1 MQTRIRKLRKTRGW
15 TLQQLADQI
24 GTTPQTV
31 QRLETANMTVSMD
44 WLEKFANAFNV
55 SAVDLIEASSPRDI
69 ECLGEIGQDAALETS
84 QAGFSEQAFLSLDI
98 PAHNPVAVR
107 ITHPLGTYLAGT
119 MLVADKLA
127 RPQWQSAIGWDC
139 LVGIEAGPTLLRR
152 LVKGEGDTF
161 SLVPLTMGTTVLY
174 DQRLDWVARIVMR
187 IDYL

>member
-55 SAVDLIEASSPRDI
+55 SPVDLMEESSTKDV
-69 ECLGEIGQDAALETS
+69 ECIGEIGQNAALENS
-84 QAGFSEQAFLSLDI
+84 MAGFSEQTYLSFDI
-98 PAHNPVAVR
+98 PAHNPIAVR
-107 ITHPLGTYLAGT
+107 ITQPVGAYLPGTV
-119 MLVADKLA
+119 LVADKLA
-127 RPQWQSAIGWDC
+127 RPRWQSAVGYDC
-139 LVGIEAGPTLLRR
+139 LMAVQGGETLLRR
-152 LVKGEGDTF
+152 LIDGLDDTYT
-161 SLVPLTMGTTVLY
+161 LVPLVTGMPILY
-174 DQRLDWVARIVMR
+174 NQKLDWIARVVMR

>member
-44 WLEKFANAFNV
+44 WLEKFASAFNV
-55 SAVDLIEASSPRDI
+55 SAVDLMEASSAKDI
-69 ECLGEIGQDAALETS
+69 ECIGEIGHNGALEIS
-84 QAGFSEQAFLSLDI
+84 PAGFAEQTFLSFDI

-107 ITHPLGTYLAGT
+107 ITHSVGPYLPGTV
-119 MLVADKLA
+119 LVADKLA
-127 RPQWQSAIGWDC
+127 RAQWSGAAGWDC
-139 LVGIEAGPTLLRR
+139 LVAVNGGPTLLRR
-152 LVKGEGDTF
+152 LVDGLDNNHT
-161 SLVPLTMGTTVLY
+161 LVALTSGVPVLY
-174 DQRLDWVARIVMR
+174 NQKLDWVARIVMR

>member
-55 SAVDLIEASSPRDI
+55 SPVDLIDEASPKDI
-69 ECLGEIGQDAALETS
+69 ECIGNIGNDGALDS
-84 QAGFSEQAFLSLDI
+84 SLAGFAEPAFLSLDI
-98 PAHNPVAVR
+98 PAQNPIAVR
-107 ITHPLGTYLAGT
+107 VTHPVGPFLSGTV
-119 MLVADKLA
+119 LVADKLA
-127 RPQWQSAIGWDC
+127 RTQWQNAIGWDC
-139 LVGIEAGPTLLRR
+139 LVAVENGPTYLRR
-152 LVKGEGDTF
+152 LIGGLDDTF
-161 SLVPLTMGTTVLY
+161 TLVPLTTGMTILY
-174 DQRLDWVARIVMR
+174 NQKLKWVARIVMR

>member
-55 SAVDLIEASSPRDI
+55 SPVDLMEESSPKDI
-69 ECLGEIGQDAALETS
+69 ECIGEIGRDAVLENPLS
-84 QAGFSEQAFLSLDI
+84 GFSEQTFLSFDI
-98 PAHNPVAVR
+98 PASHPVAVR
-107 ITHPLGTYLAGT
+107 VTQPVGSFLPGTV
-119 MLVADKLA
+119 LVADRIA
-127 RPQWQSAIGWDC
+127 RPHWQSAIGWDC
-139 LVGIEAGPTLLRR
+139 LVAINGDNTLLRR
-152 LVKGEGDTF
+152 LVQGLDDTF
-161 SLVPLTMGTTVLY
+161 TLVPLSAGSPVIY
-174 DQRLDWVARIVMR
+174 NKNLDWVARIVMR